1 MTDSLPAGNQR
12 DAMSSLGVTSA
23 AGPLADH
30 TASGARG
37 PRATELT
44 AIYEEYFDFVWRSL
58 RRLGVP
64 WSAVDDAA
72 QDVFVVAHRR
82 LGEFEGRSSLKTWL
96 FSIACHVAQH
106 HRRALARRRQQE
118 LDEELADFD
127 DVGQE
132 DRARAQEAARLV
144 YQLLDSL
151 DDDRRTVFVL
161 VHFEQM
167 PASEIAQALGI
178 PINTVYSRLRL
189 ARRDFDAALR
199 RHEARKWR

>member
-1 MTDSLPAGNQR
+1 
-12 DAMSSLGVTSA
+12 MSSLGATPA

-30 TASGARG
+30 VASGARG
-37 PRATELT
+37 ARAIQLT

-64 WSAVDDAA
+64 LSAVDDAA

-82 LGEFEGRSSLKTWL
+82 LGEFEGRSSPKTWL
-96 FSIACHVAQH
+96 FSIACNVARH

-118 LDEELADFD
+118 LDEELADLD
-127 DVGQE
+127 HVGQE
-132 DRARAQEAARLV
+132 ERARTQEAARLV

-151 DDDRRTVFVL
+151 DDDRRAIFVL
-161 VHFEQM
+161 VHFEHM
-167 PASEIAQALGI
+167 PAPEIAQALGI

-199 RHEARKWR
+199 RHEARERR